1 MKNLKL
7 ITIAISLIL
16 ITGCGFKIID
26 KRELLNFNIKEIS
39 TSGDKRINF
48 ELKNKLSDYNDT
60 NSSKVIKIELDTKKT
75 KSIKEKNISNEITKY
90 QIKVIVNVK
99 LIKTDNTNNLEFTI
113 EREGDYVVA
122 DKFSQT
128 LNNEKRRLE
137 FIRQTLTEMLTTN
150 SINNSNEISE
160 SELKGRAAFSD
171 NLLRKLE
178 VSKNREA
185 HVLEEI
191 KDNLNEVS
199 KIEKQKEKIIKRKE

>member
-7 ITIAISLIL
+7 ITIAISLVL
-16 ITGCGFKIID
+16 LTGCGFKIID

-39 TSGDKRINF
+39 TNGDKRINF
-48 ELKNKLSDYNDT
+48 ELRNKLSDYNDT
-60 NSSKVIKIELDTKKT
+60 DSSKVIKIELDTKKT

-128 LNNEKRRLE
+128 LNNEKKL
-137 FIRQTLTEMLTTN
+137 IRNITEK
-150 SINNSNEISE
+150 ISE
-160 SELKGRAAFSD
+160 SIIGEII
-171 NLLRKLE
+171 NKLN
-178 VSKNREA
+178 V
-185 HVLEEI
+185 I
-191 KDNLNEVS
+191 
-199 KIEKQKEKIIKRKE
+199 

>member
-16 ITGCGFKIID
+16 LTGCGFKIID

-39 TSGDKRINF
+39 TNGDKRINF

-128 LNNEKRRLE
+128 LNNEKKL
-137 FIRQTLTEMLTTN
+137 IRNIIEK
-150 SINNSNEISE
+150 ISE
-160 SELKGRAAFSD
+160 SIIGEII
-171 NLLRKLE
+171 NKLN
-178 VSKNREA
+178 V
-185 HVLEEI
+185 I
-191 KDNLNEVS
+191 
-199 KIEKQKEKIIKRKE
+199 

>member
-7 ITIAISLIL
+7 ITIAISLVL
-16 ITGCGFKIID
+16 LTGCGFKIID

-39 TSGDKRINF
+39 TNGDKRINF
-48 ELKNKLSDYNDT
+48 ELKNKLSDYNDA

-128 LNNEKRRLE
+128 LNNEKKL
-137 FIRQTLTEMLTTN
+137 IRN
-150 SINNSNEISE
+150 ISE
-160 SELKGRAAFSD
+160 EIYEDIIGEII
-171 NLLRKLE
+171 NKLN
-178 VSKNREA
+178 V
-185 HVLEEI
+185 I
-191 KDNLNEVS
+191 
-199 KIEKQKEKIIKRKE
+199 

>member
-16 ITGCGFKIID
+16 LTGCGFKIID

-39 TSGDKRINF
+39 TYGDKRINF
-48 ELKNKLSDYNDT
+48 ELKNKLSDYNNT

-90 QIKVIVNVK
+90 QIKVVVNVK

-128 LNNEKRRLE
+128 LNNEKKL
-137 FIRQTLTEMLTTN
+137 IRNITEK
-150 SINNSNEISE
+150 ISE
-160 SELKGRAAFSD
+160 DIIG
-171 NLLRKLE
+171 
-178 VSKNREA
+178 
-185 HVLEEI
+185 EI
-191 KDNLNEVS
+191 INKFND
-199 KIEKQKEKIIKRKE
+199 I

>member
-16 ITGCGFKIID
+16 LTGCGFKIID

-39 TSGDKRINF
+39 TYGDKRINF

-60 NSSKVIKIELDTKKT
+60 NSSKLIKIELDTKKT

-128 LNNEKRRLE
+128 LNNEKKL
-137 FIRQTLTEMLTTN
+137 IRNITEK
-150 SINNSNEISE
+150 ISE
-160 SELKGRAAFSD
+160 SIIGEII
-171 NLLRKLE
+171 NKLN
-178 VSKNREA
+178 V
-185 HVLEEI
+185 I
-191 KDNLNEVS
+191 
-199 KIEKQKEKIIKRKE
+199 

>member
-16 ITGCGFKIID
+16 LTGCGFKIVD

-39 TSGDKRINF
+39 TIGDKRINF

-99 LIKTDNTNNLEFTI
+99 LIKTNNINNLEFTI

-128 LNNEKRRLE
+128 LNNEKKL
-137 FIRQTLTEMLTTN
+137 IRNITEK
-150 SINNSNEISE
+150 ISE
-160 SELKGRAAFSD
+160 SIIVEII
-171 NLLRKLE
+171 NKLN
-178 VSKNREA
+178 V
-185 HVLEEI
+185 I
-191 KDNLNEVS
+191 
-199 KIEKQKEKIIKRKE
+199 

>member
-7 ITIAISLIL
+7 ITIAISLVL
-16 ITGCGFKIID
+16 LTGCGFKIID

-39 TSGDKRINF
+39 TIGDKRINF

-60 NSSKVIKIELDTKKT
+60 NSNKVIKIELYTKKT

-99 LIKTDNTNNLEFTI
+99 LIKIDNTNNLEFTI

-128 LNNEKRRLE
+128 LNNEKKL
-137 FIRQTLTEMLTTN
+137 IRNITEK
-150 SINNSNEISE
+150 ISE
-160 SELKGRAAFSD
+160 SIIGEII
-171 NLLRKLE
+171 NKLN
-178 VSKNREA
+178 V
-185 HVLEEI
+185 I
-191 KDNLNEVS
+191 
-199 KIEKQKEKIIKRKE
+199 

>member
-16 ITGCGFKIID
+16 LTGCGFKIID

-39 TSGDKRINF
+39 TNGDKRINF
-48 ELKNKLSDYNDT
+48 ELKNKLLDYNDT

-99 LIKTDNTNNLEFTI
+99 LIKIDNTNNLEFTI

-128 LNNEKRRLE
+128 LNNEKKL
-137 FIRQTLTEMLTTN
+137 IRNITEK
-150 SINNSNEISE
+150 ISE
-160 SELKGRAAFSD
+160 SIIGEII
-171 NLLRKLE
+171 NKLN
-178 VSKNREA
+178 V
-185 HVLEEI
+185 I
-191 KDNLNEVS
+191 
-199 KIEKQKEKIIKRKE
+199 

>member
-39 TSGDKRINF
+39 TNGDKRINF

-128 LNNEKRRLE
+128 LNNEKKL
-137 FIRQTLTEMLTTN
+137 IRNITEK
-150 SINNSNEISE
+150 ISE
-160 SELKGRAAFSD
+160 SIIGEII
-171 NLLRKLE
+171 NKLN
-178 VSKNREA
+178 V
-185 HVLEEI
+185 I
-191 KDNLNEVS
+191 
-199 KIEKQKEKIIKRKE
+199 

>member
-16 ITGCGFKIID
+16 LTGCGFKIID

-39 TSGDKRINF
+39 TNGDKRINF

-90 QIKVIVNVK
+90 QIKVVVNVK
-99 LIKTDNTNNLEFTI
+99 LIKIDNTNDLEFTI

-128 LNNEKRRLE
+128 LNNEKKL
-137 FIRQTLTEMLTTN
+137 IRNITEK
-150 SINNSNEISE
+150 ISE
-160 SELKGRAAFSD
+160 SIIGEII
-171 NLLRKLE
+171 NKLN
-178 VSKNREA
+178 V
-185 HVLEEI
+185 I
-191 KDNLNEVS
+191 
-199 KIEKQKEKIIKRKE
+199 

>member
-16 ITGCGFKIID
+16 LTGCGFKIID

-39 TSGDKRINF
+39 TYGDKRINF

-60 NSSKVIKIELDTKKT
+60 NSSNLIKIELDTKKT

-128 LNNEKRRLE
+128 LNNEKKL
-137 FIRQTLTEMLTTN
+137 IRNITEK
-150 SINNSNEISE
+150 ISE
-160 SELKGRAAFSD
+160 SIIGEII
-171 NLLRKLE
+171 NKLN
-178 VSKNREA
+178 V
-185 HVLEEI
+185 I
-191 KDNLNEVS
+191 
-199 KIEKQKEKIIKRKE
+199 

>member
-16 ITGCGFKIID
+16 LTGCGFKIID

-39 TSGDKRINF
+39 TNGDRRINF

-128 LNNEKRRLE
+128 LNNEKKL
-137 FIRQTLTEMLTTN
+137 IRNITEK
-150 SINNSNEISE
+150 ISE
-160 SELKGRAAFSD
+160 SIIGEII
-171 NLLRKLE
+171 NKLN
-178 VSKNREA
+178 V
-185 HVLEEI
+185 I
-191 KDNLNEVS
+191 
-199 KIEKQKEKIIKRKE
+199 

>member
-16 ITGCGFKIID
+16 LTGCGFKIID

-39 TSGDKRINF
+39 TNGDRGINF
-48 ELKNKLSDYNDT
+48 ELKNKLSDYNDI

-99 LIKTDNTNNLEFTI
+99 LIKIDNTNNLEFTI

-128 LNNEKRRLE
+128 LNNEKKL
-137 FIRQTLTEMLTTN
+137 IRNITEK
-150 SINNSNEISE
+150 ISE
-160 SELKGRAAFSD
+160 SIIGEII
-171 NLLRKLE
+171 NKLN
-178 VSKNREA
+178 V
-185 HVLEEI
+185 I
-191 KDNLNEVS
+191 
-199 KIEKQKEKIIKRKE
+199 

>member
-16 ITGCGFKIID
+16 LTGCGFKIID

-39 TSGDKRINF
+39 TNGDKRINF

-128 LNNEKRRLE
+128 LNNEKKL
-137 FIRQTLTEMLTTN
+137 IRNITEK
-150 SINNSNEISE
+150 ISE
-160 SELKGRAAFSD
+160 SIIVEII
-171 NLLRKLE
+171 NKLN
-178 VSKNREA
+178 V
-185 HVLEEI
+185 I
-191 KDNLNEVS
+191 
-199 KIEKQKEKIIKRKE
+199 

>member
-16 ITGCGFKIID
+16 LTGCGFKIID

-39 TSGDKRINF
+39 TNGDRRINF

-113 EREGDYVVA
+113 ERKGDYVVA

-128 LNNEKRRLE
+128 LNNEKKL
-137 FIRQTLTEMLTTN
+137 IRNITEK
-150 SINNSNEISE
+150 ISE
-160 SELKGRAAFSD
+160 SIIGEII
-171 NLLRKLE
+171 NKLN
-178 VSKNREA
+178 V
-185 HVLEEI
+185 I
-191 KDNLNEVS
+191 
-199 KIEKQKEKIIKRKE
+199 

>member
-16 ITGCGFKIID
+16 LTGCGFKVID

-39 TSGDKRINF
+39 TNGDKRINF

-60 NSSKVIKIELDTKKT
+60 NSSKVIKIEIDTKKP

-99 LIKTDNTNNLEFTI
+99 LIKTNNINNLKFTI

-128 LNNEKRRLE
+128 LNNEKKL
-137 FIRQTLTEMLTTN
+137 IRNITEK
-150 SINNSNEISE
+150 ISE
-160 SELKGRAAFSD
+160 SIIGEII
-171 NLLRKLE
+171 NKLN
-178 VSKNREA
+178 V
-185 HVLEEI
+185 I
-191 KDNLNEVS
+191 
-199 KIEKQKEKIIKRKE
+199 

>member
-16 ITGCGFKIID
+16 LTGCGFKIID

-39 TSGDKRINF
+39 TNGDKRINF
-48 ELKNKLSDYNDT
+48 ELRNKLSDYNDT
-60 NSSKVIKIELDTKKT
+60 DSSKVIKIELDTKKT

-128 LNNEKRRLE
+128 LNNEKKL
-137 FIRQTLTEMLTTN
+137 IRNITEK
-150 SINNSNEISE
+150 ISE
-160 SELKGRAAFSD
+160 SIIGEII
-171 NLLRKLE
+171 NKLN
-178 VSKNREA
+178 V
-185 HVLEEI
+185 I
-191 KDNLNEVS
+191 
-199 KIEKQKEKIIKRKE
+199 

>member
-1 MKNLKL
+1 MKKLKL

-16 ITGCGFKIID
+16 LTGCGFKVID

-39 TSGDKRINF
+39 TIGDKRINF
-48 ELKNKLSDYNDT
+48 ELRNKLSDYNDT
-60 NSSKVIKIELDTKKT
+60 DSSKVIKIELDTKKT

-128 LNNEKRRLE
+128 LNNEKKL
-137 FIRQTLTEMLTTN
+137 IRNITEK
-150 SINNSNEISE
+150 ISE
-160 SELKGRAAFSD
+160 SIIGEII
-171 NLLRKLE
+171 NKLN
-178 VSKNREA
+178 V
-185 HVLEEI
+185 I
-191 KDNLNEVS
+191 
-199 KIEKQKEKIIKRKE
+199 

>member
-1 MKNLKL
+1 MKNVKL

-16 ITGCGFKIID
+16 LTGCGFKVID

-39 TSGDKRINF
+39 TNGDKRINF

-60 NSSKVIKIELDTKKT
+60 NSSKVIRIELDTKKT

-99 LIKTDNTNNLEFTI
+99 LIKTDITNNLEFTI

-128 LNNEKRRLE
+128 LNNEKKL
-137 FIRQTLTEMLTTN
+137 IRNITEK
-150 SINNSNEISE
+150 ISE
-160 SELKGRAAFSD
+160 SIIAEII
-171 NLLRKLE
+171 NKLN
-178 VSKNREA
+178 V
-185 HVLEEI
+185 I
-191 KDNLNEVS
+191 
-199 KIEKQKEKIIKRKE
+199 

>member
-16 ITGCGFKIID
+16 LTGCGFKIID
-26 KRELLNFNIKEIS
+26 KRELLNFNIKEIN
-39 TSGDKRINF
+39 TNGDKRINF

-128 LNNEKRRLE
+128 LNNEKKL
-137 FIRQTLTEMLTTN
+137 IRNITEK
-150 SINNSNEISE
+150 ISE
-160 SELKGRAAFSD
+160 SIIAEII
-171 NLLRKLE
+171 NKLN
-178 VSKNREA
+178 V
-185 HVLEEI
+185 I
-191 KDNLNEVS
+191 
-199 KIEKQKEKIIKRKE
+199 

>member
-1 MKNLKL
+1 MKNVKI

-16 ITGCGFKIID
+16 LTGCGFKIID

-39 TSGDKRINF
+39 TNGDKRINF
-48 ELKNKLSDYNDT
+48 ELKNKLSGYNDT

-128 LNNEKRRLE
+128 LNNEKKL
-137 FIRQTLTEMLTTN
+137 IRNITEK
-150 SINNSNEISE
+150 ISE
-160 SELKGRAAFSD
+160 SIIGEII
-171 NLLRKLE
+171 NKLN
-178 VSKNREA
+178 V
-185 HVLEEI
+185 I
-191 KDNLNEVS
+191 
-199 KIEKQKEKIIKRKE
+199 

>member
-7 ITIAISLIL
+7 ITIAISFIL

-39 TSGDKRINF
+39 TNGDKRINF

-75 KSIKEKNISNEITKY
+75 KSIKEKNINNEITKY

-99 LIKTDNTNNLEFTI
+99 LIKTNNINNLEFTI

-128 LNNEKRRLE
+128 LNNEKKL
-137 FIRQTLTEMLTTN
+137 IRNITEK
-150 SINNSNEISE
+150 ISE
-160 SELKGRAAFSD
+160 SIIVEII
-171 NLLRKLE
+171 NKLN
-178 VSKNREA
+178 V
-185 HVLEEI
+185 I
-191 KDNLNEVS
+191 
-199 KIEKQKEKIIKRKE
+199 

>member
-7 ITIAISLIL
+7 ITIAISLVL
-16 ITGCGFKIID
+16 LTGCGFKIID

-39 TSGDKRINF
+39 TNGDKRINF

-90 QIKVIVNVK
+90 QITVIVNVK

-128 LNNEKRRLE
+128 LNNEKKL
-137 FIRQTLTEMLTTN
+137 IRNITEK
-150 SINNSNEISE
+150 ISE
-160 SELKGRAAFSD
+160 SIIGEII
-171 NLLRKLE
+171 NKLN
-178 VSKNREA
+178 V
-185 HVLEEI
+185 I
-191 KDNLNEVS
+191 
-199 KIEKQKEKIIKRKE
+199 

>member
-16 ITGCGFKIID
+16 LTGCGFKIVD
-26 KRELLNFNIKEIS
+26 KRELLNFDIKEIS
-39 TSGDKRINF
+39 TIGDKRINF
-48 ELKNKLSDYNDT
+48 ELKNKLSGYKDT

-99 LIKTDNTNNLEFTI
+99 LIKIDNTNNLEFTI

-128 LNNEKRRLE
+128 LNNEKKL
-137 FIRQTLTEMLTTN
+137 IRNITEK
-150 SINNSNEISE
+150 ISE
-160 SELKGRAAFSD
+160 SIIGEII
-171 NLLRKLE
+171 NKLN
-178 VSKNREA
+178 V
-185 HVLEEI
+185 I
-191 KDNLNEVS
+191 
-199 KIEKQKEKIIKRKE
+199 

>member
-7 ITIAISLIL
+7 ITIAISLTL
-16 ITGCGFKIID
+16 LTGCGFKIID

-39 TSGDKRINF
+39 TNGDKRINF

-128 LNNEKRRLE
+128 LNNEKKL
-137 FIRQTLTEMLTTN
+137 IRN
-150 SINNSNEISE
+150 ISE
-160 SELKGRAAFSD
+160 EIYEDIIGEII
-171 NLLRKLE
+171 NKLN
-178 VSKNREA
+178 V
-185 HVLEEI
+185 I
-191 KDNLNEVS
+191 
-199 KIEKQKEKIIKRKE
+199 

>member
-16 ITGCGFKIID
+16 LTGCGFKIID

-39 TSGDKRINF
+39 TYGDKRINF

-99 LIKTDNTNNLEFTI
+99 LIKIDNTNNLEFTI

-128 LNNEKRRLE
+128 LNNEKKL
-137 FIRQTLTEMLTTN
+137 IRNITEK
-150 SINNSNEISE
+150 ISE
-160 SELKGRAAFSD
+160 SIIG
-171 NLLRKLE
+171 
-178 VSKNREA
+178 
-185 HVLEEI
+185 EI
-191 KDNLNEVS
+191 KNKLNV
-199 KIEKQKEKIIKRKE
+199 I

>member
-16 ITGCGFKIID
+16 LTGCGFKIID

-39 TSGDKRINF
+39 TNGDKRINF

-60 NSSKVIKIELDTKKT
+60 NSSKVIKLELDTKKT

-90 QIKVIVNVK
+90 QIKIIVNVK

-113 EREGDYVVA
+113 EREGDYIVA

-128 LNNEKRRLE
+128 LNNEKKI
-137 FIRQTLTEMLTTN
+137 IRNITEK
-150 SINNSNEISE
+150 ISE
-160 SELKGRAAFSD
+160 SIIGEII
-171 NLLRKLE
+171 NKL
-178 VSKNREA
+178 NA
-185 HVLEEI
+185 I
-191 KDNLNEVS
+191 
-199 KIEKQKEKIIKRKE
+199 

>member
-16 ITGCGFKIID
+16 LTGCGFKIID

-39 TSGDKRINF
+39 TYGDKRINF

-128 LNNEKRRLE
+128 LNNEKKL
-137 FIRQTLTEMLTTN
+137 IRNITEK
-150 SINNSNEISE
+150 ISE
-160 SELKGRAAFSD
+160 SIIG
-171 NLLRKLE
+171 
-178 VSKNREA
+178 
-185 HVLEEI
+185 EI
-191 KDNLNEVS
+191 KN
-199 KIEKQKEKIIKRKE
+199 

>member
-7 ITIAISLIL
+7 ITIAISIIL
-16 ITGCGFKIID
+16 LTGCGFKIID

-39 TSGDKRINF
+39 TNGDKRINF

-75 KSIKEKNISNEITKY
+75 KSIKEKNISNEVTKY

-99 LIKTDNTNNLEFTI
+99 LIKTDNTNDLEFTI

-128 LNNEKRRLE
+128 LNNEKKL
-137 FIRQTLTEMLTTN
+137 IRNITEK
-150 SINNSNEISE
+150 ISE
-160 SELKGRAAFSD
+160 SIIGEII
-171 NLLRKLE
+171 NKLN
-178 VSKNREA
+178 V
-185 HVLEEI
+185 I
-191 KDNLNEVS
+191 
-199 KIEKQKEKIIKRKE
+199 